1 MHPGIKIDVAALG
14 SAKGVAELRAGAA
27 DIAMTS
33 RGPLNNERDL
43 FAFPIARDGVGIV
56 VHRDNPVRD
65 ITTRQLTQVITGQI
79 LNWKGLGGRDAP
91 IDLAWRSKGEGSTE
105 FIMEALNVKREHIR
119 RHELIA
125 SNADAIRFAATNPNG
140 IAIANVGDSERSVR
154 RGAAIKLLSFNG
166 FEASTR
172 TIQNHV
178 YALSRPVTLLT
189 RRLPEG
195 LQKQFIDYATS
206 GRVIDLQ
213 LKHGFVPYQE

>member
-1 MHPGIKIDVAALG
+1 MHPGIKIDVASPG
-14 SAKGVAELRAGAA
+14 SAKGVAELRAGRA
-27 DIAMTS
+27 DIAMAS
-33 RGPLNNERDL
+33 RGPLNTERDL
-43 FAFPIARDGVGIV
+43 FAFPIARDGVGIL

-65 ITTRQLTQVITGQI
+65 ITTRQLSQIVTGQVT
-79 LNWKGLGGRDAP
+79 NWKALGGRDAP
-91 IDLAWRSKGEGSTE
+91 IDLAWRSRGEGSTE
-105 FIMEALNVKREHIR
+105 FVMELLSLKRDQVR

-125 SNADAIRFAATNPNG
+125 SNADAIRFVSKNPNG
-140 IAIANVGDSERSVR
+140 VALANVGETERSVR
-154 RGAAIKLLSFNG
+154 RGSPIKMLSFNG

-189 RRLPEG
+189 GRLPEG